1 MKLLLKK
8 KAVCLISDGLDS
20 PVATFLLEK
29 KGIEVIGL
37 HFNNKPYV
45 GLSKHQKQDKINLE
59 IILSKEKKNHSQQIE
74 KICHSLVHS
83 FQNQKKFK
91 LYIVPHG
98 DDLAE
103 IINKSDDKQITC
115 ILCKRLMLKKAEY
128 FAKQIGATL
137 VMTGDILGEQASQ
150 TIDNLKIIEDSLTD
164 IRLIRPNIGLNKEE
178 VISIAREIGTYQYSE
193 LAAKYTCTAVPNKPA
208 TKASKE
214 RIQLAEEKL
223 NFPNLIENS
232 WKKALLI
239 AISETF
245 E

>member
-1 MKLLLKK
+1 MKK

-29 KGIEVIGL
+29 KGIEVVGL

-45 GLSKHQKQDKINLE
+45 GLSKHQKNRENLDFE
-59 IILSKEKKNHSQQIE
+59 IVLSKEEKFKHSQQIE
-74 KICHSLVHS
+74 SICYSLVHS
-83 FQNQKKFK
+83 FQNQKIFK

-137 VMTGDILGEQASQ
+137 IMTGDILGEQASQ

-164 IRLIRPNIGLNKEE
+164 TRLVRPNIGLNKEE
-178 VISIAREIGTYQYSE
+178 VISIAREIDTYQYSE

-208 TKASKE
+208 TKTSNE
-214 RIQLAEEKL
+214 RIQIAEEKL

-239 AISETF
+239 TISETT